1 MLLNSKLTMKIFL
14 MTFLI
19 WLAESRPKNQD
30 DPRTEL
36 ENVSNSLLQKVI
48 LLKSVFLRFE
58 SGHEFKWFLTKK
70 TGLSLVNQI
79 GQSIGGLFSWWG
91 KSCLDFDLRKN

>member
-1 MLLNSKLTMKIFL
+1 

-58 SGHEFKWFLTKK
+58 SGHEFKWFPAKK
-70 TGLSLVNQI
+70 TPLIIRPDTRPRSANYRTVFWREI
-79 GQSIGGLFSWWG
+79 T
-91 KSCLDFDLRKN
+91 

>member
-1 MLLNSKLTMKIFL
+1 MVLNSKLTMKIFL

-36 ENVSNSLLQKVI
+36 DNVSNSLLQKVI
-48 LLKSVFLRFE
+48 LLKSVFLRSE
-58 SGHEFKWFLTKK
+58 SGHEFKWFPAKK
-70 TGLSLVNQI
+70 TAP
-79 GQSIGGLFSWWG
+79 
-91 KSCLDFDLRKN
+91 